1 MWSLKIHQTHQ
12 NRKGEGEKM
21 KQIKLF
27 FGGGSNAPLEPR
39 VNEFCKTVNVVDI
52 KLAEGEE
59 GITTI
64 MVIYEESSK
73 LMICLDA
80 EVRTTGMRVSI
91 IEILSKHKGSNP
103 VYVLEKETGEV
114 KAFPS
119 MYNVCIT
126 EKLVNEL
133 KVLVGEDNI
142 ALDCV

>member
-1 MWSLKIHQTHQ
+1 MAKKI
-12 NRKGEGEKM
+12 R
-21 KQIKLF
+21 LF
-27 FGGGSNAPLEPR
+27 RGWTDIEVLEQQ
-39 VNEFCKTVNVVDI
+39 VNEFCKTVNVIDI

-59 GITTI
+59 GVTTI

-73 LMICLDA
+73 LMICLDG
-80 EVRTTGMRVSI
+80 EVRTSEMRGNI
-91 IEILSKHKGSNP
+91 IGILSKHKGSNP

>member
-1 MWSLKIHQTHQ
+1 MSK
-12 NRKGEGEKM
+12 K
-21 KQIKLF
+21 IKLF
-27 FGGGSNAPLEPR
+27 RGWTDIEVLEQQ
-39 VNEFCKTVNVVDI
+39 VNKFCKTVNVVDI

-59 GITTI
+59 GTTTI